1 MFAHLA
7 KNAPAH
13 GRKHISDVVGY
24 VRKGKRNNFD

>member
-7 KNAPAH
+7 KDAATH
-13 GRKHISDVVGY
+13 GRSHIADCVAY